1 MRSALGILAACLC
14 AVVLVVVCAPSA
26 ASGADAIVGWRGD
39 GSGCYPQADVPTT
52 WDSEENKNILWRA
65 EVGIGQSSPVAVGG
79 RIFLGAEPDLLV
91 CVDAKTGK
99 VLWKADNGFASL
111 PAEMKVKEK
120 RPPSGKGGGYS
131 VATPATDGTTV
142 YMCHATGIV
151 VAVDVEGKRKWVRY
165 FDVPQI
171 TEFGRSSSPVLAGG
185 KVVVTLGGLIAL
197 DAATGATAW
206 ECKQALPAYGTPA
219 LATIGGVQVL
229 ITPNGDAVRLTDGK
243 VLASKL
249 GQLKYSSPLIHEGVV
264 YFGDSPAVALKLPTE
279 AGETLKFAKLWD
291 NDDIEGEIFASPLWH
306 DGMLYIVSNE
316 GNLYALDAATGKAA
330 YTKKLEI
337 PSAGSPP
344 GMPNANLYASPALV
358 GKNLL
363 LANDGGQSL
372 LVAPGKEYKE
382 VGKNS
387 IDVGSG
393 ACPVADGK
401 MLLLR
406 GGKWMWAVGAK

>member
-1 MRSALGILAACLC
+1 MRSVPGFLLFCVC
-14 AVVLVVVCAPSA
+14 PVVLVVVSA
-26 ASGADAIVGWRGD
+26 SSVAGGADAIGWRGD
-39 GSGCYPQADVPTT
+39 GTGCYPQADVPTT

-65 EVGIGQSSPVAVGG
+65 DVGIGQSSPACVGG
-79 RIFLGAEPDLLV
+79 RIFLGAEQDLLV

-99 VLWKADNGFASL
+99 VLWRADNNFASL
-111 PAEMKVKEK
+111 PPELNAKEK

-131 VATPATDGTTV
+131 VATPATDGAMV

-151 VAVDVEGKRKWVRY
+151 ATFDVDGKRKWVRY

-171 TEFGRSSSPVLAGG
+171 TEYGRSSSPVLAGG

-197 DAATGATAW
+197 DAATGKTAW

-219 LATIGGVQVL
+219 VAAIGSVQVL
-229 ITPNGDAVRLTDGK
+229 ITPSGDAVRLADGK

-249 GQLKYSSPLIHEGVV
+249 GLLKYGSPVVHAGVV
-264 YFGDSPAVALKLPTE
+264 YFADAPAVALRLPAE
-279 AGETLKFAKLWD
+279 AGETLKFTKLWD
-291 NDDIEGEIFASPLWH
+291 NDDLEGEFFASPLWH
-306 DGMLYIVSNE
+306 DGLLYVVSNE
-316 GNLYALDAATGKAA
+316 GLLYVLDAATGKAA

-363 LANDGGQSL
+363 LTNDAGQSL

-382 VGKNS
+382 IGKNFT
-387 IDVGSG
+387 DAGSG

-401 MLLLR
+401 VLLLR
-406 GGKWMWAVGAK
+406 GGKWLWAVGAK